1 MPRQDRKRIEQPKT
15 KTGRRGESEDHR
27 AVVRGAGVDRLAADH
42 QSVSEWALDGPVPRS
57 PEREQHVG
65 GGQWRS
71 VRPGQAGTKVQR
83 ITPSIGSHFPSF
95 GEPWLQFKGSAVD
108 AHEA

>member
-27 AVVRGAGVDRLAADH
+27 AVVRGAGVDRLATDH
-42 QSVSEWALDGPVPRS
+42 QSVSEWALNGLVARS
-57 PEREQHVG
+57 PQREQHVG

-71 VRPGQAGTKVQR
+71 VRPGQAGTKVHR
-83 ITPSIGSHFPSF
+83 ITPSVWSHFPSF
-95 GEPWLQFKGSAVD
+95 GEPGLQLEGSPVD
-108 AHEA
+108 